1 MSDPNT
7 SKMATSRARAA
18 HLSLIADAVPAL
30 IAYYEVK
37 EQRCQFANRRYA
49 EFNGYTV
56 ETILGKTV
64 REAIGET
71 AWSKIGPYVEQAL
84 AGKPTTYTRDQVLPS
99 GETRRIEV
107 KLLPHFDDDQVL
119 EGAFVL
125 INDITEHWNT
135 EQSLRKSDERMRRF
149 FEATE
154 EGIMFHSELVITDSN
169 EAMSRITGYS
179 RAEAIGRKTL
189 DFIPER
195 WHRMILEDVVR
206 GSEALYEVTIRH
218 KDGHEVA
225 VECMSRE
232 MPIVGER
239 QRLIVVRDITARRAA
254 QARIEFLAMH
264 DALTQLPN
272 RAYLME
278 RLDGIL
284 ALARRQQRHAAVL
297 FLDLDKFKKVNDSLG
312 HHIGD
317 GLLRE
322 VASRITATVRD
333 SDVVARLGGDEFII
347 VLADIASSDDAAAVA
362 AKLIEVVSAEIQL
375 ECHQISVSPSI
386 GISVFP
392 ADGATTDLLVR
403 HADAAMYHAKES
415 GRANFQFFTP
425 QMFERA
431 FETLD
436 KERQLKNALAQ
447 GELVLHYQPQR
458 KPRPQLASGKSM
470 GVTSNDAQDDAG
482 GEVVGLEALVRWQ
495 HPTRGLVGPDEFIGF
510 AEAHGLIA
518 SIDRWVLQT
527 ACRQLKAWHDE
538 GCAQVPIAVNMSA
551 LSFKQRDVVADIA
564 KTLDSVGLAPRF
576 LEIELTES
584 LLIDSSGNNGEGQ
597 VLDKLNQLSAMGV
610 GLTIDDFG
618 TGYSSLSYLSRYPIT
633 KLKIDRSFVSEVSL
647 PGHDSVTST
656 AITTAIIQMA
666 RTLKLETVAEGV
678 ETQAQMDSLR
688 TMGCDQFQGY
698 LISHPISAQDVR
710 PFLAC

>member
-1 MSDPNT
+1 MSDSKKPDRTT
-7 SKMATSRARAA
+7 SHALEAQLR
-18 HLSLIADAVPAL
+18 LIADAVPAL

-37 EQRCQFANRRYA
+37 EQRCLFANHRYA
-49 EFNGYTV
+49 QFNGWTV

-64 REAIGET
+64 REAIGEV

-125 INDITEHWNT
+125 INDITEHWRT
-135 EQSLRKSDERMRRF
+135 EQALRQSDERMRRF

-154 EGIMFHSELVITDSN
+154 EGIIFHKDLVITDSN
-169 EAMSRITGYS
+169 EAMTRITGYS
-179 RAEAIGRKTL
+179 RAEGIGRKTL
-189 DFIPER
+189 DFLPQR
-195 WHRMILEDVVR
+195 WHQMIIDDAVR
-206 GSEALYEVTIRH
+206 GNEALYEVTILH

-232 MPIVGER
+232 MPIAGEK
-239 QRLIVVRDITARRAA
+239 QRLIVVRDITARKAA
-254 QARIEFLAMH
+254 QAHIEFLALH
-264 DALTQLPN
+264 DVLTQLPN

-278 RLDGIL
+278 RLDGVL
-284 ALARRQQRHAAVL
+284 ALARRNRRQAAVL
-297 FLDLDKFKKVNDSLG
+297 FLDLDKFKNVNDSLG
-312 HHIGD
+312 HHVGD

-322 VASRITATVRD
+322 VASRILTTVRD

-347 VLADIASSDDAAAVA
+347 VLSDIASSDDAAAVA
-362 AKLIEVVSAEIQL
+362 AKLIEAISTEYEL
-375 ECHQISVSPSI
+375 DRHQVNVSPSI

-392 ADGATTDLLVR
+392 TDGATTDELVR

-415 GRANFQFFTP
+415 GRANYQFFTP

-436 KERQLKNALAQ
+436 KERQLKEALARN
-447 GELVLHYQPQR
+447 EFVLHYQPQR
-458 KPRPQLASGKSM
+458 RRQD
-470 GVTSNDAQDDAG
+470 ND
-482 GEVVGLEALVRWQ
+482 VVGLEALVRWQ

-510 AEAHGLIA
+510 AEEHGLIA

-527 ACRQLKAWHDE
+527 ACRQLKAWHGD
-538 GCAQVPIAVNMSA
+538 GCLKVPVAVNMSA
-551 LSFKQRDVVADIA
+551 LSFKQCDVVDNIA
-564 KTLDSVGLAPRF
+564 STLKNFALDAKY

-584 LLIDSSGNNGEGQ
+584 LLIDSDSQ
-597 VLDKLNQLSAMGV
+597 VLEKLNQLSRMGV

-618 TGYSSLSYLSRYPIT
+618 TGYSSLSYLKRYPIN
-633 KLKIDRSFVSEVSL
+633 KLKIDRSFIGDDNE
-647 PGHDSVTST
+647 PGYDSATSN

-666 RTLKLETVAEGV
+666 HSLKLQTVAEGV
-678 ETQAQMDSLR
+678 ETQSQFDSLR
-688 TMGCDQFQGY
+688 GMGCDQFQGY

-710 PFLAC
+710 PFLGC